1 MKTKK
6 ITYIAL
12 LSAVALIFGY
22 IESLLP
28 VFIAVPGIKLGLSN
42 IVILFALYRLDKPS
56 ALFIMLIKVTVSTLL
71 FSGLNVFFYSLCG
84 GILSLFAMII
94 FKRINLSTVGIS
106 MTGGIFH
113 NLGQLLAA
121 SIMLKTASVFYYLP
135 VLLISGLI
143 VGFITGMVCK
153 LVLNNLKT
161 LEF

>member
-22 IESLLP
+22 IESLFP

-56 ALFIMLIKVTVSTLL
+56 AFFIMLIKVTVLSLL

-84 GILSLFAMII
+84 GFLSLFAMII

-106 MTGGIFH
+106 ITGGIFH

-153 LVLNNLKT
+153 LVLKNLKA
-161 LEF
+161 LKF

>member
-12 LSAVALIFGY
+12 LSAIALIFGY
-22 IESLLP
+22 IESLFP

-56 ALFIMLIKVTVSTLL
+56 AFFIMLIKVSVSSLL

-84 GILSLFAMII
+84 GILSLFAMIA
-94 FKRINLSTVGIS
+94 FKYINLSTVGIS

-113 NLGQLLAA
+113 NIGQLLAA
-121 SIMLKTASVFYYLP
+121 SLMLKTLSVFYYLP

-143 VGFITGMVCK
+143 VGFITGAVCK
-153 LVLNNLKT
+153 LILRNLNSLT
-161 LEF
+161 F